1 MSFWSVLRESP
12 NYPQLKNS
20 VEYNYCKKRI
30 LILAVAILI
39 FLVALLIPDQGDVNG
54 VKQGILLVAGM
65 VSLWLFF
72 GYGCW
77 PMVEMFLHI
86 SDYYFTEVTLQD
98 INRVGYYGYYY
109 TVEFIDRQ
117 GTLLRRNTSC
127 MFDTLSK
134 PTLEE
139 YNGKR
144 VLIGYNS
151 KTDRVVVIR
160 KVSESRQ

>member
-1 MSFWSVLRESP
+1 MSFWSVLRQSP

-30 LILAVAILI
+30 LILAVAMLV

-98 INRVGYYGYYY
+98 IHSVGRYGHYYI
-109 TVEFIDRQ
+109 VEFNDRQ
-117 GTLLRRNTSC
+117 GKLLRRNTSC
-127 MFDTLSK
+127 MFHALSK